1 MHSMKIILSW
11 VLLAFIYKISTSI
24 SNLLNCFK
32 KFNNQRLKSTLFYS
46 AHVELMKFSLSDLSQ
61 RWSVYEE
68 AWYLISGSCLAVAAL
83 LMINVTFWSWWRLT
97 INQVLSCINT
107 TMTDWSNHGKLKK
120 KNLFRNRKQIIEK
133 LDKTFVY
140 SKWKPIQLKNFG
152 PLCMWVKVCNKINCS
167 VVNSCQSWYSHD
179 TSAIIIC
186 QNIFM
191 FIHHQRF
198 HINAVLKLF

>member
-1 MHSMKIILSW
+1 MDKSNAFHQNNSFLSSPC
-11 VLLAFIYKISTSI
+11 LQNTSI

-46 AHVELMKFSLSDLSQ
+46 AHVELMKFSASDLSQ

-107 TMTDWSNHGKLKK
+107 TMTDWSNHGKLNKK
-120 KNLFRNRKQIIEK
+120 KNVFKNRKQI
-133 LDKTFVY
+133 
-140 SKWKPIQLKNFG
+140 
-152 PLCMWVKVCNKINCS
+152 
-167 VVNSCQSWYSHD
+167 
-179 TSAIIIC
+179 
-186 QNIFM
+186 
-191 FIHHQRF
+191 
-198 HINAVLKLF
+198 